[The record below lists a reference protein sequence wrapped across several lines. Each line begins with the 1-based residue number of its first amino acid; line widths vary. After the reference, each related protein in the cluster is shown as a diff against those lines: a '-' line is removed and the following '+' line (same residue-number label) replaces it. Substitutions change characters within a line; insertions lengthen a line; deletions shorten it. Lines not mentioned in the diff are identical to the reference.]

1 MELLR
6 YLEPSLGQLLIFAAI
21 VTRVGGLVATAPV
34 IGANTAPMQV
44 KAFLAVA
51 ISLILT
57 PVFWDYDF
65 PEPGS
70 APNLLIMLG
79 GELLIGLSLG
89 LGIKILFAGVQMTG
103 QLLGQIGGLSIAD
116 VFNPAFDDNVPM
128 LAIIFDLVVLA
139 VFLVIGGH
147 RFLMSA
153 LLHTFHDIPPGIAAV
168 DVEIVHVIRETLAN
182 SLMLGVQAAAPG
194 TVALLVGVLVM
205 GVISRTLPQL
215 NLMAI
220 GFSLN
225 TMLLMAFIMLTIGGI
240 VWVFQESVE
249 PTVDKLR
256 GAFHPR
262 VAAVAE

>member
-6 YLEPSLGQLLIFAAI
+6 YLEPSLEQLLIFAAI

-34 IGANTAPMQV
+34 LGASYAPIQI
-44 KAFLAVA
+44 KSFLAVA
-51 ISLILT
+51 ISLMLT

-65 PEPGS
+65 PEPGN
-70 APNLLIMLG
+70 AANLLLIMV

-153 LLHTFHDIPPGIAAV
+153 LLGTFTEIPPGIAAV
-168 DVEIVHVIRETLAN
+168 DVQLVHVIRETLAN

-215 NLMAI
+215 NLMAV
-220 GFSLN
+220 GFSMN
-225 TMLLMAFIMLTIGGI
+225 TMLLMAFVMLTIGSV
-240 VWVFQESVE
+240 VWVFQGSVE
-249 PTVDKLR
+249 PTVDNIR
-256 GAFHPR
+256 SMFHR
-262 VAAVAE
+262 SVEAAKN

>member
-6 YLEPSLGQLLIFAAI
+6 YLEPSLEQLLIFAAI
-21 VTRVGGLVATAPV
+21 VTRIGGLVATAPV
-34 IGANTAPMQV
+34 LGANYAPVQV
-44 KAFLAVA
+44 KSFLAVA
-51 ISLILT
+51 ISLMLT

-65 PEPGS
+65 PEPGN
-70 APNLLIMLG
+70 AANLIIVLGAELI
-79 GELLIGLSLG
+79 IGLSLG

-128 LAIIFDLVVLA
+128 LAVIFDLVVLA

-153 LLHTFHDIPPGIAAV
+153 LLHTFAEIPPGVAAI
-168 DVEIVHVIRETLAN
+168 DVQLVHVIRETLAN
-182 SLMLGVQAAAPG
+182 SLILGVQAAAPG

-220 GFSLN
+220 GFSMN
-225 TMLLMAFIMLTIGGI
+225 TMLLMAFVMLTIGSV
-240 VWVFQESVE
+240 VWIFQGSVE
-249 PTVDKLR
+249 PTVDSIR
-256 GAFHPR
+256 SMFHR
-262 VAAVAE
+262 TVETAQS

>member
-6 YLEPSLGQLLIFAAI
+6 YLEPSLEQLLIFAAI

-34 IGANTAPMQV
+34 LGASYAPIQI
-44 KAFLAVA
+44 KSFLAVA
-51 ISLILT
+51 ISLMLT

-65 PEPGS
+65 PEPGN
-70 APNLLIMLG
+70 AANLLLIMV

-153 LLHTFHDIPPGIAAV
+153 LLGTFTEIPPGIAAV
-168 DVEIVHVIRETLAN
+168 DVQLVHVIRETLAN

-215 NLMAI
+215 NLMAV
-220 GFSLN
+220 GFSMN
-225 TMLLMAFIMLTIGGI
+225 TMLLMAFVMLTIGSV
-240 VWVFQESVE
+240 VWIFQGSVE
-249 PTVDKLR
+249 PTVDNIR
-256 GAFHPR
+256 SMFHTS
-262 VAAVAE
+262 VEAAKN